1 MLKAGELHVWRVR
14 LDTLDE
20 DALIPAA
27 AGEVDRA
34 AHFYSEEV
42 RVRYLRSHRALR
54 SVLAGV
60 TSAPLDFALAE
71 NGKPFLPGAPEI
83 HFNLS
88 HSREMALAGV
98 ALGVEV
104 GVDIEF
110 LRPIPERAAIAERF
124 FPPSEAEALL
134 AMPEAERERD
144 FFRRWT
150 RIEAMLKARGIGL
163 YGAGAEL
170 GGDWTVCEIDA
181 GDGFAAAAAS
191 VGEGMR
197 VMVHDF
203 GPCGVKPLGLPP
215 GFGPA
220 SGDRP
225 KDAG

>member
-1 MLKAGELHVWRVR
+1 MLNPGEFHVWRVR

-20 DALIPAA
+20 EALAPASADEA
-27 AGEVDRA
+27 ARA
-34 AHFYSEEV
+34 ARFYSAEV

-54 SVLAGV
+54 SILAGV

-71 NGKPFLPGAPEI
+71 KGKPFLPAAPEI

-88 HSREMALAGV
+88 RSRGMALAGV
-98 ALGVEV
+98 ALGVEL

-110 LRPIPERAAIAERF
+110 LRPVPEHAAIAQRF

-134 AMPEAERERD
+134 EIPGPQRERD

-170 GGDWTVCEIDA
+170 GGEWTVCEIDA
-181 GDGFAAAAAS
+181 GGGFAAAAAA

-197 VMVHDF
+197 VIVHDF
-203 GPCGVKPLGLPP
+203 GAASLG
-215 GFGPA
+215 
-220 SGDRP
+220 S
-225 KDAG
+225 